1 MIPILFEHDATDFTG
16 HGLGDLIDCITC
28 EATCNADGEYEM
40 AFQYPVSAPMYSEL
54 KINRIVYVKANDY
67 DPWQAFRI
75 YGYEKEIKGIQTVN
89 CQHISYDLH
98 CIPTKEMK
106 DITSCSSALS
116 LAKSQAF
123 IECPFTF
130 TTDIERLPH
139 AEEHKYKSDAPKSI
153 RALLLDGNDS
163 IRGAWGGDLV
173 FNNFSVSLLQMA
185 GQDRGVTLDY
195 GVDITDLD
203 MEESISEM
211 ITGVL
216 PYFRYNVSDEDSES
230 ATYGD
235 TTDYV
240 TYGNIQYID
249 GTFEKENIQPLDLTD
264 QFPNYEQGTYP
275 SASEL
280 NSRAQ
285 EWIRES
291 DVGHP
296 IISLVVSYATLG
308 QDVRLHDAVT
318 VRFPRMGIDVKSKV
332 SSYKY
337 DVLAERPVE
346 IEIGKTKASSMFS
359 LEDASRLKKGL
370 IPVKR
375 IQNKSITSQQLQNGS
390 VGNAALSNAGVSG
403 GKIQGNAV
411 GNWHL
416 REKAVTEEK
425 LAENSV
431 TQYKI
436 KNGAIVEEKVAVDAI
451 TAEKIK
457 AKAVE
462 LGKIDDKAV
471 DLATLSDELAGF
483 YTFWLKAELIFAS
496 EIYADQGEYGWIT
509 TGHIKGTWLYGD
521 HLVVGGNEYV
531 DWPVSLDVVAGVSL
545 SGGGFSAQQGASY
558 NKMQVY
564 QEGDNYYVNC
574 PYVYYQF
581 YYSQP
586 SLNVL
591 PRTYRLRYLG
601 YKNHSGD

>member
-1 MIPILFEHDATDFTG
+1 
-16 HGLGDLIDCITC
+16 
-28 EATCNADGEYEM
+28 
-40 AFQYPVSAPMYSEL
+40 
-54 KINRIVYVKANDY
+54 
-67 DPWQAFRI
+67 
-75 YGYEKEIKGIQTVN
+75 
-89 CQHISYDLH
+89 
-98 CIPTKEMK
+98 
-106 DITSCSSALS
+106 
-116 LAKSQAF
+116 
-123 IECPFTF
+123 
-130 TTDIERLPH
+130 
-139 AEEHKYKSDAPKSI
+139 
-153 RALLLDGNDS
+153 
-163 IRGAWGGDLV
+163 
-173 FNNFSVSLLQMA
+173 
-185 GQDRGVTLDY
+185 
-195 GVDITDLD
+195 
-203 MEESISEM
+203 
-211 ITGVL
+211 
-216 PYFRYNVSDEDSES
+216 
-230 ATYGD
+230 
-235 TTDYV
+235 
-240 TYGNIQYID
+240 
-249 GTFEKENIQPLDLTD
+249 
-264 QFPNYEQGTYP
+264 
-275 SASEL
+275 
-280 NSRAQ
+280 
-285 EWIRES
+285 
-291 DVGHP
+291 
-296 IISLVVSYATLG
+296 
-308 QDVRLHDAVT
+308 
-318 VRFPRMGIDVKSKV
+318 
-332 SSYKY
+332 
-337 DVLAERPVE
+337 
-346 IEIGKTKASSMFS
+346 MFS